1 MTNLKGVKVFVTC
14 CNNLPPLS
22 LNINSRSTT
31 SLRLLHTEYIQTMKN
46 ASYHP
51 RRRTETIVFHQP
63 NQSFKNTDERG
74 EDSHDPYIFTPVRKN
89 DFQMGKSGTINLKLV
104 MRGEKRMNEQYLPF
118 LWFYSIISSHSDVS
132 NAAVCFL
139 CTRKNKN
146 THKHTSTRII

>member
-22 LNINSRSTT
+22 FNINSRSTT

-74 EDSHDPYIFTPVRKN
+74 EDSRDPYIFTPVRKN

-118 LWFYSIISSHSDVS
+118 L
-132 NAAVCFL
+132 
-139 CTRKNKN
+139 
-146 THKHTSTRII
+146 